1 MASRYPLVVNTA
13 IPRLEELKGVDD
25 LNLSQSKI
33 QLSNGLPT
41 AANQVI
47 SYDGTQT
54 SWVPFN
60 NILSASTLNGGVVFR
75 TATQTLTNKTIDGGS
90 NTLQNIPNSSL
101 VNSSITIGGTQVFL
115 GGSISALNTDTKYEL
130 GATGA
135 LNLVTLNLQAYDV
148 NNNTLANPTPNGDT
162 TVKVVG
168 SGATSVAW
176 NPTSKTL
183 TISST
188 DTDTNTTYSALASGG
203 LTLSGTSFSLNGSGT
218 FTNTSVLRWNSTSN
232 SLVNSNIT
240 DSGLLITMSSNVRI
254 GSTSTSNTLTTTG
267 DAILGKATT
276 ANPTP
281 TPFLVLRDYDGTN
294 TLAAGNATIQVRLTM
309 NASGIVLT
317 DTRLFYDATTNSE
330 GWRIRDQDSV
340 SHYINHISATTA
352 PATATST
359 GRPGQVRYDASFI
372 YLCVAQNS
380 WIRATRVAF

>member
-41 AANQVI
+41 SANQVI

-54 SWVPFN
+54 SWVPFD

-75 TATQTLTNKTIDGGS
+75 TATQTLTNKTISGTT
-90 NTLQNIPNSSL
+90 NTLTNIPNSAL

-168 SGATSVAW
+168 SGATSVSW
-176 NPTSKTL
+176 NSTSKTL

-188 DTDTNTTYSALASGG
+188 DNDTNTTYSALATGG
-203 LTLSGTSFSLNGSGT
+203 LTLSGTSFSIKNSASLSNNVIPRWDTTNSQLQNGS
-218 FTNTSVLRWNSTSN
+218 
-232 SLVNSNIT
+232 IT
-240 DSGLLITMSSNVRI
+240 DTGTAVTVSQATTI
-254 GSTSTSNTLTTTG
+254 SNTLTTTG
-267 DAILGKATT
+267 NATIGSGT
-276 ANPTP
+276 AAP
-281 TPFLVLRDYDGTN
+281 VLALRGGN
-294 TLAAGNATIQVRLTM
+294 NLIAGNATIQVILTT
-309 NASGIVLT
+309 NGIGTTLT
-317 DTRLFYDATTNSE
+317 DTRLFYDATTGSE
-330 GWRIRDQDSV
+330 GWRIDDQDNNL
-340 SHYINHISATTA
+340 HYVNHISSAAA

-359 GRPGQVRYDASFI
+359 GRPGQVRFDAGFI

>member
-41 AANQVI
+41 SANQVI

-54 SWVPFN
+54 SWVPFD

-75 TATQTLTNKTIDGGS
+75 TATQTLTNKTISGTT
-90 NTLQNIPNSSL
+90 NTLTNIPNSAL

-176 NPTSKTL
+176 NAGTSTL

-188 DTDTNTTYSALASGG
+188 DNDTNTTYSALATGG
-203 LTLSGTSFSLNGSGT
+203 LTLSGTAFSLKNSSSLSNNVIPRWNTTNSQLQNGS
-218 FTNTSVLRWNSTSN
+218 
-232 SLVNSNIT
+232 IT
-240 DSGLLITMSSNVRI
+240 DTGTAVTVSQATTISS
-254 GSTSTSNTLTTTG
+254 TLTTTG
-267 DAILGKATT
+267 NATVGSG
-276 ANPTP
+276 AAAP
-281 TPFLVLRDYDGTN
+281 VLAFRGGN
-294 TLAAGNATIQVRLTM
+294 NLIAGNATIQVVLTT
-309 NASGIVLT
+309 NGIGTTLT
-317 DTRLFYDATTNSE
+317 DTRLFYDATTGSE
-330 GWRIRDQDSV
+330 GWRIDDQDNNL
-340 SHYINHISATTA
+340 HYINHISSAAA

-359 GRPGQVRYDASFI
+359 GRPGQVRFDAGFI